1 MVDRIENDNVDNHF
15 EDQTSGCDV
24 MGPMI
29 LICDDGL
36 EMCIWEGYRQFHCLF
51 SLDPLWLEKYKLT
64 LFDEIVFS
72 YLSG

>member
-1 MVDRIENDNVDNHF
+1 
-15 EDQTSGCDV
+15 
-24 MGPMI
+24 MGPML

-64 LFDEIVFS
+64 LDEIVFS
-72 YLSG
+72 YLSGSLANILTCRRHYLDY